1 MVAAMK
7 SITLQFSFQADLGAD
22 LIAYFGHGAGFSH
35 VDVVLADGR
44 LLGARDAVCAGVAA
58 GVQIRPADYA
68 RFTRTLPVTLFT
80 GAANAQGFDTFLRAQ
95 LGKPYDM
102 RAIIGF
108 AVGRDWRESD
118 SWFCSELVA
127 AALEAATIF
136 PYRLATPANK
146 IDPDD
151 LLLALS
157 VMGPIELSAIS
168 CQLSASNQAES

>member
-7 SITLQFSFQADLGAD
+7 SITLQFSFQTDLGAD

-44 LLGARDAVCAGVAA
+44 LLGARDEVCDGVAA

-68 RFTRTLPVTLFT
+68 RFTRKLVVSIAT

-127 AALEAATIF
+127 AALETAKIF

-157 VMGPIELSAIS
+157 AIAPLDAGAGGRGP
-168 CQLSASNQAES
+168 

>member
-7 SITLQFSFQADLGAD
+7 SIALQFSYQTDLSAE

-44 LLGARDAVCAGVAA
+44 LLGARDEACETIAA

-68 RFTRTLPVTLFT
+68 RFTRKLVVTIAT
-80 GAANAQGFDTFLRAQ
+80 DTANAQSFDTFLRAQ
-95 LGKPYDM
+95 LGKPYDL

-108 AVGRDWRESD
+108 ALGRDWRESD

-127 AALEAATIF
+127 AALETAKIF

-157 VMGPIELSAIS
+157 VIAPLDPGEGSAGR
-168 CQLSASNQAES
+168 